1 MLASRHGV
9 SSQARGHGSGGMTN
23 FSDVDFFS
31 DPELVADPY
40 PYYEYLR
47 EQCPVTHLPRGRMVA
62 VTGYDE
68 LTQVYRDSATFS
80 AVNSSLGPF
89 PLPFDV
95 TGDDISEQ
103 IDAHRDQFPMSE
115 HLVSFDPPRHTVHRA
130 LLNGLFTPKRL
141 KENEQFMWR
150 LADQLIDEFIA
161 DGRCEFA
168 SAYGQP
174 FPLLVIADLLG
185 VPEADHSMFRELLAG
200 KGPAEDPSWAQRDED
215 GSVNMNPLAYLD
227 KWFTT
232 YISDR
237 RNTPA
242 QDILTEM
249 ATQRFPDGSLPE
261 VVDLVRI
268 ATFLFIAGHE
278 TTARLLSSA
287 LRVLAEDPKL
297 QDTLRSNR
305 DRIPNFVEEMLRLES
320 PIKSDFRLTRV
331 ATTLGGVELRPGTT
345 VMLLPGAANRDRRHF
360 DCPAEL
366 RVDRPNARQN
376 VAFARGAHSCPGGPL
391 ARIEGRV
398 SLERIL
404 DRLKEIRLDETQHGP
419 AGNRRFDY
427 VPLYILRGLEALLI
441 EFTATS

>member
-1 MLASRHGV
+1 MAD
-9 SSQARGHGSGGMTN
+9 GGITDYSEVN
-23 FSDVDFFS
+23 FFT
-31 DPELVADPY
+31 DPHVAHDPY

-47 EQCPVTHLPRGRMVA
+47 GQCPVAHVPSSGVVA
-62 VTGYDE
+62 VTGYDA
-68 LTQVYRDSATFS
+68 LVAVYRDSATFS

-95 TGDDISEQ
+95 TRDDISEELE
-103 IDAHRDQFPMSE
+103 AHRDRFPMSE
-115 HLVSFDPPRHTVHRA
+115 HLVSFDPPKHTAHRA

-141 KENEQFMWR
+141 KENEEFMWR
-150 LADQLIDEFIA
+150 LADRLIDEFIA
-161 DGRCEFA
+161 DGHCEFA

-185 VPEADHSMFRELLAG
+185 VPEADHSMFRKLLAG
-200 KGPAEDPSWAQRDED
+200 NGPAEDPGWVQRDEN

-232 YISDR
+232 YITDR
-237 RNTPA
+237 RA
-242 QDILTEM
+242 SQQDDILTEM
-249 ATQRFPDGSLPE
+249 ATQHFPDGTLPE

-287 LRVLAEDPKL
+287 LRVLAGDPDL
-297 QDTLRSNR
+297 QDTLRRNGELV
-305 DRIPNFVEEMLRLES
+305 PNFVEEMLRLES

-331 ATTLGGVELRPGTT
+331 ATALAGVDLPAGTT
-345 VMLLPGAANRDRRHF
+345 MMLLPGAANRDPAHF

-376 VAFARGAHSCPGGPL
+376 VAFARGVHSCPGGPL

-398 SLERIL
+398 TIERIL
-404 DRLKEIRLDETQHGP
+404 DRMSDIRISEAHHGP
-419 AGNRRFDY
+419 PDARRFDY
-427 VPLYILRGLEALLI
+427 VPLYILRGLEALHI
-441 EFTATS
+441 EFGAKS

>member
-1 MLASRHGV
+1 MKDFSEV
-9 SSQARGHGSGGMTN
+9 N
-23 FSDVDFFS
+23 FFT
-31 DPELVADPY
+31 DPGLTADPY

-47 EQCPVTHLPRGRMVA
+47 AQCPVVHVPSSGVVA

-95 TGDDISEQ
+95 ADDDDIAER
-103 IDAHRDQFPMSE
+103 IELHRNEFPMSE
-115 HLVSFDPPRHTVHRA
+115 HLVSFDPPKHTEHRA
-130 LLNGLFTPKRL
+130 LLNGLFTQARL
-141 KENEQFMWR
+141 KENEEFMWR
-150 LADQLIDEFIA
+150 LADQLIDEFVA
-161 DGRCEFA
+161 DGRCDFA

-185 VPEADHSMFRELLAG
+185 VPEADHAMFRELLAG
-200 KGPAEDPSWAQRDED
+200 KGPAEDPAWAQRDVN

-227 KWFTT
+227 RWFTT

-237 RNTPA
+237 RATPA
-242 QDILTEM
+242 RDILTET

-287 LRVLAEDPKL
+287 LCVLAEDPEL
-297 QDTLRSNR
+297 QDMLRGNR
-305 DRIPNFVEEMLRLES
+305 DRIPNFVEEVLRLES
-320 PIKSDFRLTRV
+320 PIKSDFRLTRT
-331 ATTLGGVELRPGTT
+331 ATTLGGVELPAGTT
-345 VMLLPGAANRDRRHF
+345 VMLLPGAANRDPRHF

-366 RVDRPNARQN
+366 RVDRSNARQN
-376 VAFARGAHSCPGGPL
+376 VAFARGVHSCPGGPL

-398 SLERIL
+398 TIERIL
-404 DRLKEIRLDETQHGP
+404 DRLTDIRLDEAQHGP
-419 AGNRRFDY
+419 AGDRRFDY
-427 VPLYILRGLEALLI
+427 VPLYILRGLEALHI
-441 EFTATS
+441 EFTAKS

>member
-1 MLASRHGV
+1 MKDFNEV
-9 SSQARGHGSGGMTN
+9 N
-23 FSDVDFFS
+23 FFT
-31 DPELVADPY
+31 DPGLVTDPY

-47 EQCPVTHLPRGRMVA
+47 AQCPVLHVPSSGVVA

-68 LTQVYRDSATFS
+68 LHQVYRDSATFS

-95 TGDDISEQ
+95 VADDISEQ
-103 IDAHRDQFPMSE
+103 VEAHRDQFPMSE
-115 HLVSFDPPRHTVHRA
+115 HLVSFDPPKHTAHRA

-141 KENEQFMWR
+141 KENEEFMWR
-150 LADQLIDEFIA
+150 LADQLIDELLEESA
-161 DGRCEFA
+161 DGRAEFA

-185 VPEADHSMFRELLAG
+185 VPEGDHSMFRDLLAG
-200 KGPAEDPSWAQRDED
+200 RGPAEDPEWAQRGAD

-232 YISDR
+232 YISGR
-237 RNTPA
+237 RDTPA

-287 LRVLAEDPKL
+287 MRVLAEDPEL
-297 QDTLRSNR
+297 QNTLRANR
-305 DRIPNFVEEMLRLES
+305 DRIPNFIEELLRLES

-331 ATTLGGVELRPGTT
+331 ATTLGGVAVPAGAT
-345 VMLLPGAANRDRRHF
+345 VMLLPGAANRDPRHF

-366 RVDRPNARQN
+366 RIDRPNARQN

-398 SLERIL
+398 TVERIL
-404 DRLKEIRLDETQHGP
+404 DRLNDIRLDEAKHGP
-419 AGNRRFDY
+419 PGDRRFDY
-427 VPLYILRGLEALLI
+427 VPLYILRGLEELHI
-441 EFTATS
+441 EFTSP

>member
-1 MLASRHGV
+1 
-9 SSQARGHGSGGMTN
+9 MTD
-23 FSDVDFFS
+23 FAEVDFFTNP
-31 DPELVADPY
+31 DLVADPY

-47 EQCPVTHLPRGRMVA
+47 EQCPVVHLRGGRMVA

-89 PLPFDV
+89 PLPFEV
-95 TGDDISEQ
+95 IGDDISEQ

-115 HLVSFDPPRHTVHRA
+115 HLVSFDPPRHTAHRA

-141 KENEQFMWR
+141 KENEEFMWH

-168 SAYGQP
+168 SAYAQP

-185 VPEADHSMFRELLAG
+185 VPGADHPMFRELLAG
-200 KGPAEDPSWAQRDED
+200 KGPAENPSWAQRDDD
-215 GSVNMNPLAYLD
+215 GSLNMNPLAYLD

-232 YISDR
+232 YINDR
-237 RNTPA
+237 RDQPGH
-242 QDILTEM
+242 DILTEM
-249 ATQRFPDGSLPE
+249 ATQRFADGTLPE

-287 LRVLAEDPKL
+287 LRVLAEDPEL
-297 QDTLRSNR
+297 QDTLRGNR

-331 ATTLGGVELRPGTT
+331 TTTLGGTKLSAGTT
-345 VMLLPGAANRDRRHF
+345 VMLLPGAANRDPRHF
-360 DCPAEL
+360 ECPAEL
-366 RVDRPNARQN
+366 RVDRPNARHN

-398 SLERIL
+398 SIERIL
-404 DRLKEIRLDETQHGP
+404 DRFNTIRLDEAQHGP
-419 AGNRRFDY
+419 PGNRRFEY
-427 VPLYILRGLEALLI
+427 VPLYILRGLEALHV
-441 EFTATS
+441 EFTATP

>member
-1 MLASRHGV
+1 MKDFSEV
-9 SSQARGHGSGGMTN
+9 N
-23 FSDVDFFS
+23 FFTDAG
-31 DPELVADPY
+31 LVADPY

-47 EQCPVTHLPRGRMVA
+47 AQCPVVHVPSSGVVA

-68 LTQVYRDSATFS
+68 LNQVYRDSATFS

-89 PLPFDV
+89 PLPFEVAD
-95 TGDDISEQ
+95 DDITEQ
-103 IDAHRDQFPMSE
+103 VEAHRDEFPMSE
-115 HLVSFDPPRHTVHRA
+115 HLVSFDPPKHTAHRA

-141 KENEQFMWR
+141 KENEEFMWR
-150 LADQLIDEFIA
+150 LADELIDEFAA
-161 DGRCEFA
+161 DGHAEFA

-185 VPEADHSMFRELLAG
+185 VPEADHSMFRALLAG
-200 KGPAEDPSWAQRDED
+200 RGPAADPEWAQHGAD
-215 GSVNMNPLAYLD
+215 GAVNMNPLAYLD

-237 RNTPA
+237 RDTPA

-287 LRVLAEDPKL
+287 LRVLADDPEL
-297 QDTLRSNR
+297 QNTLRANR

-331 ATTLGGVELRPGTT
+331 ATTLGGVEVPAGAT
-345 VMLLPGAANRDRRHF
+345 VMLLPGAANRDPRHF
-360 DCPAEL
+360 ECPGEL

-376 VAFARGAHSCPGGPL
+376 VAFARGVHSCPGGPL

-398 SLERIL
+398 TIERIL
-404 DRLKEIRLDETQHGP
+404 DRLKNIRLDDARHGP
-419 AGNRRFDY
+419 PGERRFDY
-427 VPLYILRGLEALLI
+427 VPLYILRGLEELHI
-441 EFTATS
+441 EFSSP

>member
-1 MLASRHGV
+1 MAD
-9 SSQARGHGSGGMTN
+9 GGIADYSEVN
-23 FSDVDFFS
+23 FFT
-31 DPELVADPY
+31 DPHVAHDPY

-47 EQCPVTHLPRGRMVA
+47 GQCPVAHVPSSGVVA

-68 LTQVYRDSATFS
+68 LVAVYRDSATFS

-95 TGDDISEQ
+95 TGDDISEELE
-103 IDAHRDQFPMSE
+103 AHRDRFPMSE
-115 HLVSFDPPRHTVHRA
+115 HLVSFDPPKHTAHRA

-141 KENEQFMWR
+141 KENEEFMWR
-150 LADQLIDEFIA
+150 LADRLIDEFIA
-161 DGRCEFA
+161 DGHCEFA

-200 KGPAEDPSWAQRDED
+200 NGPAEDPGWVQRDEN

-232 YISDR
+232 YIADR
-237 RNTPA
+237 RASP
-242 QDILTEM
+242 QDDILTEM
-249 ATQRFPDGSLPE
+249 ATQHFPDGTLPE
-261 VVDLVRI
+261 VGDLVRI

-287 LRVLAEDPKL
+287 LRVLAEHPDL
-297 QDTLRSNR
+297 QDTLRRNR
-305 DRIPNFVEEMLRLES
+305 KLVANFVEEMLRLES

-331 ATTLGGVELRPGTT
+331 ATALAGVDLPAGTT
-345 VMLLPGAANRDRRHF
+345 MMLLPGAANRDPAHF

-376 VAFARGAHSCPGGPL
+376 VAFARGVHSCPGGPL

-398 SLERIL
+398 TIERIL
-404 DRLKEIRLDETQHGP
+404 DRLSDIRISEAHHGP
-419 AGNRRFDY
+419 PDARRFDY
-427 VPLYILRGLEALLI
+427 VPLYILRGLETLHI
-441 EFTATS
+441 EFGAKS

>member
-1 MLASRHGV
+1 MADYNNV
-9 SSQARGHGSGGMTN
+9 N
-23 FSDVDFFS
+23 FFS
-31 DPELVADPY
+31 DPALVADPY
-40 PYYEYLR
+40 PFYEHLR
-47 EQCPVTHLPRGRMVA
+47 AQCPVAHVPSSGVVA

-68 LTQVYRDSATFS
+68 LIQVYRDSATFS

-89 PLPFDV
+89 PLPFDI
-95 TGDDISEQ
+95 TGDDISEELE
-103 IDAHRDQFPMSE
+103 AHRDKFPMSE
-115 HLVSFDPPRHTVHRA
+115 HLVSFDPPKHTAHRA

-141 KENEQFMWR
+141 KENEEFMWR
-150 LADQLIDEFIA
+150 LADQLIDEFVG

-168 SAYGQP
+168 AAYGQP

-200 KGPAEDPSWAQRDED
+200 QGPAEDQSWAE
-215 GSVNMNPLAYLD
+215 NMNPLAYLD

-237 RNTPA
+237 RESPV

-249 ATQRFPDGSLPE
+249 ATECFPDGSLPE
-261 VVDLVRI
+261 VADVVRI

-287 LRVLAEDPKL
+287 LRVLAEDPEL
-297 QDTLRSNR
+297 QNGLRFNR

-331 ATTLGGVELRPGTT
+331 ATTLGGVELPAGTT
-345 VMLLPGAANRDRRHF
+345 VMLLPGAANRDPRHF
-360 DCPAEL
+360 DCPAQL

-376 VAFARGAHSCPGGPL
+376 VAFARGVHSCPGGPL

-398 SLERIL
+398 TIERIL
-404 DRLKEIRLDETQHGP
+404 DRFNDIRIDEAHHGP
-419 AGNRRFDY
+419 PSDRRFSY
-427 VPLYILRGLEALLI
+427 VPLYILRGLEELHI
-441 EFTATS
+441 EFTAKS

>member
-1 MLASRHGV
+1 MKDFSEV
-9 SSQARGHGSGGMTN
+9 N
-23 FSDVDFFS
+23 FFT
-31 DPELVADPY
+31 DPGLVANPY

-47 EQCPVTHLPRGRMVA
+47 AQCPVVHVPSSGVVA

-68 LTQVYRDSATFS
+68 LGQVYRDSATFS

-89 PLPFDV
+89 PLPFEV
-95 TGDDISEQ
+95 AGDDISGQVE
-103 IDAHRDQFPMSE
+103 AHRDQFPMSE
-115 HLVSFDPPRHTVHRA
+115 HLVSFDPPKHTAHRA

-141 KENEQFMWR
+141 KENEEFMWR
-150 LADQLIDEFIA
+150 LADQLIDEFA
-161 DGRCEFA
+161 SDGHAEFA
-168 SAYGQP
+168 SSYGQP

-185 VPEADHSMFRELLAG
+185 VPEADHAMFRELLAG
-200 KGPAEDPSWAQRDED
+200 RGPAEDPEWAQHGED

-232 YISDR
+232 YISER
-237 RNTPA
+237 RNAPA

-287 LRVLAEDPKL
+287 MRVLAEDPEL
-297 QDTLRSNR
+297 QNTLRANR

-320 PIKSDFRLTRV
+320 PIKSDFRLARV
-331 ATTLGGVELRPGTT
+331 ATTLGGVAIPAGTT
-345 VMLLPGAANRDRRHF
+345 VMLLPGAANRDPRHF
-360 DCPAEL
+360 ECPAAL

-376 VAFARGAHSCPGGPL
+376 VAFARGVHSCPGGPL

-398 SLERIL
+398 TIERIL
-404 DRLKEIRLDETQHGP
+404 DRLKDIRLDEARHGP
-419 AGNRRFDY
+419 PGDRRFDY
-427 VPLYILRGLEALLI
+427 VPLYILRGLEALHI
-441 EFTATS
+441 EFTPNP

>member
-1 MLASRHGV
+1 
-9 SSQARGHGSGGMTN
+9 MTD
-23 FSDVDFFS
+23 FAEVDFFS
-31 DPELVADPY
+31 DPGLVADPY

-47 EQCPVTHLPRGRMVA
+47 DQCPVAHLRRGRMVA

-95 TGDDISEQ
+95 TDDDISEQ
-103 IDAHRDQFPMSE
+103 IDVHRDQFPMSE
-115 HLVSFDPPRHTVHRA
+115 HLVSFDPPRHSEHRA

-141 KENEQFMWR
+141 KENEEFMWC

-161 DGRCEFA
+161 DEHCEFA
-168 SAYGQP
+168 SAYAQP
-174 FPLLVIADLLG
+174 FPLLVIANLLG

-200 KGPAEDPSWAQRDED
+200 QGPAEDPSWAQRHDD

-227 KWFTT
+227 KWFST

-237 RNTPA
+237 RDQPA

-249 ATQRFPDGSLPE
+249 ATQRFADGTLPE

-278 TTARLLSSA
+278 TTARLLSST
-287 LRVLAEDPKL
+287 LRVLAEDPEL
-297 QDTLRSNR
+297 QDTLRRNR

-331 ATTLGGVELRPGTT
+331 ATTLGGVELPAGTT
-345 VMLLPGAANRDRRHF
+345 VMLLLGAANRDPRHF
-360 DCPAEL
+360 ECPAEL
-366 RVDRPNARQN
+366 RVERPNARQN

-398 SLERIL
+398 SIERIL
-404 DRLKEIRLDETQHGP
+404 DRLKDIRLDAAQHGP
-419 AGNRRFDY
+419 PGNRRFEY
-427 VPLYILRGLEALLI
+427 VPLYILRGLEALHI
-441 EFTATS
+441 EFTATP

>member
-1 MLASRHGV
+1 MKDFSEV
-9 SSQARGHGSGGMTN
+9 N
-23 FSDVDFFS
+23 FFT
-31 DPELVADPY
+31 DPGLVTDPY

-47 EQCPVTHLPRGRMVA
+47 AKCPVVHVPSSGVVA

-68 LTQVYRDSATFS
+68 LHQVYRDSATFS

-95 TGDDISEQ
+95 VGDDISEQ
-103 IDAHRDQFPMSE
+103 VEAHRDQFPMSE
-115 HLVSFDPPRHTVHRA
+115 HLVSFDPPKHTAHRA

-141 KENEQFMWR
+141 KENEEFMWR
-150 LADQLIDEFIA
+150 LADQLIDELLGKSA
-161 DGRCEFA
+161 DGRAEFA

-200 KGPAEDPSWAQRDED
+200 RGPAEDPEWAQRGAD

-237 RNTPA
+237 RDTPA

-287 LRVLAEDPKL
+287 MRVLAEDPEL
-297 QDTLRSNR
+297 QNTLRANR

-331 ATTLGGVELRPGTT
+331 ATTLGGVAVPAGAT
-345 VMLLPGAANRDRRHF
+345 VMLLPGAANRDPRHF

-398 SLERIL
+398 TIERIL
-404 DRLKEIRLDETQHGP
+404 DRLKDIRLDKAQHGP
-419 AGNRRFDY
+419 LGDRRFDY
-427 VPLYILRGLEALLI
+427 VPLYILRGLEKLHI
-441 EFTATS
+441 EFTSP

>member
-1 MLASRHGV
+1 MKDFSEV
-9 SSQARGHGSGGMTN
+9 N
-23 FSDVDFFS
+23 FFT
-31 DPELVADPY
+31 DPGLVANPY

-47 EQCPVTHLPRGRMVA
+47 AQCPVVHVPSSGVVA

-68 LTQVYRDSATFS
+68 LGQVYRDSATFS

-89 PLPFDV
+89 PLPFEV
-95 TGDDISEQ
+95 AGDDISGQVE
-103 IDAHRDQFPMSE
+103 AHRDQFPMSE
-115 HLVSFDPPRHTVHRA
+115 HLVSFDPPKHTAHRA

-141 KENEQFMWR
+141 KENEEFMWR
-150 LADQLIDEFIA
+150 LADQLIDEFA
-161 DGRCEFA
+161 SDGHAEFA
-168 SAYGQP
+168 SSYGQP

-185 VPEADHSMFRELLAG
+185 VPEADHAMFRELLAG
-200 KGPAEDPSWAQRDED
+200 RGPAEDPEWAQHGED

-232 YISDR
+232 YISER
-237 RNTPA
+237 RNAPA

-287 LRVLAEDPKL
+287 MRVLAEDPEL
-297 QDTLRSNR
+297 QNTLRANR

-320 PIKSDFRLTRV
+320 PIKSDFRLARV
-331 ATTLGGVELRPGTT
+331 ATTLGGVAIPAGTT
-345 VMLLPGAANRDRRHF
+345 VMLLPGAANRDPRHF
-360 DCPAEL
+360 ECPAAL

-376 VAFARGAHSCPGGPL
+376 VAFARGVHSCPGGPL

-398 SLERIL
+398 TIERIL
-404 DRLKEIRLDETQHGP
+404 DRLKDIRLDEARHGP
-419 AGNRRFDY
+419 PGDRRFDY
-427 VPLYILRGLEALLI
+427 VPLYILRGLEALHI
-441 EFTATS
+441 EFTANP

>member
-1 MLASRHGV
+1 MKD
-9 SSQARGHGSGGMTN
+9 
-23 FSDVDFFS
+23 FSEVDFFT
-31 DPELVADPY
+31 DPGLAADPY

-47 EQCPVTHLPRGRMVA
+47 AQCPVVHVPSSGGSNGMVA

-68 LTQVYRDSATFS
+68 LNQVYRDSATFS

-89 PLPFDV
+89 PLPFEV
-95 TGDDISEQ
+95 SGDDISEQ
-103 IDAHRDQFPMSE
+103 VDAHRDRFPMSE
-115 HLVSFDPPRHTVHRA
+115 HLVSFDPPRHTAHRA

-141 KENEQFMWR
+141 KENEEFMWR
-150 LADQLIDEFIA
+150 LADRLIDEFLT

-185 VPEADHSMFRELLAG
+185 VPEDDHSMFRELLAG
-200 KGPAEDPSWAQRDED
+200 KGPAEDPAWAQRDGD
-215 GSVNMNPLAYLD
+215 GRVNMNPLAYLD

-237 RNTPA
+237 RDAPKR
-242 QDILTEM
+242 DILTEM

-287 LRVLAEDPKL
+287 MRVLAEDPEL
-297 QDTLRSNR
+297 QDALRRNR

-331 ATTLGGVELRPGTT
+331 ATTLGGVELSAGTT
-345 VMLLPGAANRDRRHF
+345 VMLLPGAANRDPRHF

-376 VAFARGAHSCPGGPL
+376 VAFARGVHSCPGGPL

-398 SLERIL
+398 TIERIL
-404 DRLKEIRLDETQHGP
+404 DRLRDIRIDEAEHGP
-419 AGNRRFDY
+419 PGARRFDY
-427 VPLYILRGLEALLI
+427 VPLYILRGLDALHI
-441 EFTATS
+441 EFTAAS